1 MVLRPS
7 QSLRRKQNWSCVRGT
22 CVRAARVRVLDALLP
37 WEFRVPSFRMCT
49 LVARFSADDARMSK
63 SNARL
68 ATVAAAAALFLLV
81 GPGTASH
88 PAAADSGSPVTATN
102 SSTHAN
108 SAPAS
113 LAKSEAAITEATV
126 VPSTGTAASVLGD
139 WTLDVRTSAMYVGA
153 KPAATASG
161 ASAPVVGGDKAVS
174 IEQLEQVWPTLSPKQ
189 QFDAVE
195 QLLRAKRPDIA
206 ELLLKNTNY
215 AYPGDAKVAR
225 FYLALAAKGQQRHD
239 EAIGEFRALL
249 AEDPQFNRV
258 RLELAHTLYITN
270 QDEAAHHHFDL
281 VLGASGTNPNLENTV
296 RSYLGAID
304 GRRRWDFSAYFTIA
318 PSTNMNQGGESRVV
332 YLNGLP
338 FVINDAN
345 LKKSGVGINAG
356 FQGSY
361 RQPVNERLDIIFSG
375 GLHTKTFRDDD
386 FNTAL
391 GTVSVGPRYKF
402 DWGFLGLY
410 GLIEN
415 QWHAQ
420 ENYSLSFGGL
430 LSGSVR
436 LGPKNVLYGDLLC
449 SRRRFDDDWSNQ
461 DLTYQD
467 GHVCS
472 ATGRL
477 DHYVDSAT
485 LVRVLG
491 GGGQERTSLT
501 HSDNDS
507 WFAGAGVYRELPL
520 GLTVYLQALYTEK
533 QYDGD
538 YPTLTEARH
547 DQRWDFSVNLTKR
560 DWVFWGFAPQVQ
572 YTYTTNASNV
582 PFHQYDAHGVNL
594 TFTKRF

>member
-1 MVLRPS
+1 M
-7 QSLRRKQNWSCVRGT
+7 
-22 CVRAARVRVLDALLP
+22 
-37 WEFRVPSFRMCT
+37 
-49 LVARFSADDARMSK
+49 
-63 SNARL
+63 
-68 ATVAAAAALFLLV
+68 
-81 GPGTASH
+81 
-88 PAAADSGSPVTATN
+88 
-102 SSTHAN
+102 HAGAGR
-108 SAPAS
+108 S
-113 LAKSEAAITEATV
+113 
-126 VPSTGTAASVLGD
+126 D
-139 WTLDVRTSAMYVGA
+139 AMYVGA
-153 KPAATASG
+153 KPVAGVQPAAAKPG
-161 ASAPVVGGDKAVS
+161 EKAVTVA
-174 IEQLEQVWPTLSPKQ
+174 ELESAWSSLSPRQ

-195 QLLRAKRPDIA
+195 QLLRAKRPDVA
-206 ELLLKNTNY
+206 ERLLRGTTYN
-215 AYPGDAKVAR
+215 YPGDAKVAR
-225 FYLALAAKGQQRHD
+225 FYLALAAKGQKRND

-270 QDEAAHHHFDL
+270 QDEAARHHFDL
-281 VLGASGTNPNLENTV
+281 VLGASGTNPNLESTV

-304 GRRRWDFSAYFTIA
+304 GRRSWDFSAYFTIA
-318 PSTNMNQGGESRVV
+318 PSTNMNQGGEARVV

-338 FVINDAN
+338 FVINDAS

-361 RQPVNERLDIIFSG
+361 RQTINERLDIIYSG

-402 DWGFLGLY
+402 DWGFIGLY
-410 GLIEN
+410 GLLEN

-436 LGPKNVLYGDLLC
+436 LGPKNVLYADLLC
-449 SRRRFDDDWSNQ
+449 SRRRFDDDWNNQ

-491 GGGQERTSLT
+491 GGGQERTGLV
-501 HSDNDS
+501 HLDNDS
-507 WFAGAGVYRELPL
+507 WFAGAGIYRELPL
-520 GLTVYLQALYTEK
+520 GLTVYLQALYTDK

-594 TFTKRF
+594 TFTKRY